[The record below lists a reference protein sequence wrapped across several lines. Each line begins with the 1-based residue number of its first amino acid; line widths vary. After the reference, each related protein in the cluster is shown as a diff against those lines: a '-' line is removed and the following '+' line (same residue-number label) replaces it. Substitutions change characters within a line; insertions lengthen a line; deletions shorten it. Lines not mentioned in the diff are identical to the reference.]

1 MSDIID
7 RSTSVILGVL
17 IAVVLICSALIPIV
31 IGQINTL
38 KKTYHGGDGGYSD
51 DIVNMV
57 TQYSDIIGIVILIVI
72 IGLVIGVVKTYTGSS
87 ERD

>member
-7 RSTSVILGVL
+7 RSTGVILGVL
-17 IAVVLICSALIPIV
+17 IAVILTCSALIPIV
-31 IGQINTL
+31 IGQINSL
-38 KKTYHGGDGGYSD
+38 KSTYTTENHYSTE
-51 DIVNMV
+51 IVNMI

-72 IGLVIGVVKTYTGSS
+72 IGLIIGVVKTYTGGN

>member
-7 RSTSVILGVL
+7 RSTGVILGVL

-31 IGQINTL
+31 IGQINGL
-38 KKTYHGGDGGYSD
+38 KTTFHGGAGGYSD
-51 DIVNMV
+51 EIVNLV
-57 TQYSDIIGIVILIVI
+57 SQYADIIGIVILIVI
-72 IGLVIGVVKTYTGSS
+72 IGLIIGVVKTYTGGN

>member
-7 RSTSVILGVL
+7 RSTGVILGIL

-31 IGQINTL
+31 IGQINNL
-38 KKTYHGGDGGYSD
+38 KETYTAEHHYSS
-51 DIVNMV
+51 DIINMV

-72 IGLVIGVVKTYTGSS
+72 IGLIIGVVKTYTGGN

>member
-7 RSTSVILGVL
+7 RSTGVILGVL

-31 IGQINTL
+31 INQINGL
-38 KKTYHGGDGGYSD
+38 KTTFHGGTGGYSD
-51 DIVNMV
+51 EIVNLV
-57 TQYSDIIGIVILIVI
+57 SQYADIIGIVILIVI
-72 IGLVIGVVKTYTGSS
+72 IGLIIGVVKTYTGGN

>member
-7 RSTSVILGVL
+7 RSTGVILGVL

-31 IGQINTL
+31 IGQINGL
-38 KKTYHGGDGGYSD
+38 KSKYTVENNFSK
-51 DIVNMV
+51 DIVSLV

-72 IGLVIGVVKTYTGSS
+72 IGLIIGVVKTYTGGN

>member
-1 MSDIID
+1 MSDILD
-7 RSTSVILGVL
+7 RSTGVILGVL

-31 IGQINTL
+31 IGQINGL
-38 KKTYHGGDGGYSD
+38 KSTFSTENHYSS
-51 DIVNMV
+51 DIVNLV

-72 IGLVIGVVKTYTGSS
+72 IGLIIGVVKTYTGGT

>member
-31 IGQINTL
+31 IGQINGL
-38 KKTYHGGDGGYSD
+38 KTTFSAENHYTSE
-51 DIVNMV
+51 IVNMV

-72 IGLVIGVVKTYTGSS
+72 IGLIIGVVKTYTGGN